1 MSWPM
6 VGIVSNEMVFGM
18 DAKASPQGGV
28 YGDLSADNP
37 SHGQADLMY

>member
-6 VGIVSNEMVFGM
+6 VGVDSNEMVFGM